1 MVGTVRPG
9 ITTLGRDST
18 LFEGVLHVVVV
29 DLVAATGTVLV
40 ATKSRNH
47 IEPCGFALALVG
59 TGDLLFL
66 IQRNPEIPE
75 VVRGPILL
83 RCRCSVSL
91 EVGLQTSMAL
101 PSFTS
106 PYSVCQSISADE
118 STRWLEWLDQE
129 SPPWVGIVPCSR
141 ESFMLWLSILL
152 LLLELGLLL
161 SMDGAA
167 ASLMT
172 RPLLRRRQ

>member
-1 MVGTVRPG
+1 MREMLWLSWVHEPRWKNNDG
-9 ITTLGRDST
+9 IVCALMMTGMPWSH
-18 LFEGVLHVVVV
+18 VLN
-29 DLVAATGTVLV
+29 LQSGL
-40 ATKSRNH
+40 ATKKKFS
-47 IEPCGFALALVG
+47 
-59 TGDLLFL
+59 
-66 IQRNPEIPE
+66 IQRLPM
-75 VVRGPILL
+75 V
-83 RCRCSVSL
+83 VSL

-141 ESFMLWLSILL
+141 ESFMLWLSILS
-152 LLLELGLLL
+152 LLLELCLLL